1 MMWDARLLTHIQ
13 AKTLLRRKPK
23 WSWERGLN
31 SGRPSVLELLLH
43 PINSSSNWT
52 KTSQIRNQ
60 NVKKKSQRMYLSVSQ
75 HEESV
80 DTLKQYIAVCVTS
93 WRVRWHSETIHWYRV
108 SVWAN
113 FCHIYHSFI
122 WCLNPVIAY
131 YNYLYAISK
140 FFWLK
145 LTIVLCVSLSCLIF
159 HSGL

>member
-31 SGRPSVLELLLH
+31 SGRPSVLELLLQ

-80 DTLKQYIAVCVTS
+80 DTLKQYIDTESVFEQTS
-93 WRVRWHSETIHWYRV
+93 AIYIILSFDVWIQSLHTITIYMPLV
-108 SVWAN
+108 S
-113 FCHIYHSFI
+113 
-122 WCLNPVIAY
+122 
-131 YNYLYAISK
+131 